1 MIPVDFLK
9 IVDTYV
15 DIDTNGST
23 LQKILHFQQ
32 KNIENYVYFLS
43 FGITPKKLD
52 FYLKKKAEIYFFLNT
67 NQLILKA

>member
-23 LQKILHFQQ
+23 LQKILHFQ
-32 KNIENYVYFLS
+32 
-43 FGITPKKLD
+43 
-52 FYLKKKAEIYFFLNT
+52 
-67 NQLILKA
+67 